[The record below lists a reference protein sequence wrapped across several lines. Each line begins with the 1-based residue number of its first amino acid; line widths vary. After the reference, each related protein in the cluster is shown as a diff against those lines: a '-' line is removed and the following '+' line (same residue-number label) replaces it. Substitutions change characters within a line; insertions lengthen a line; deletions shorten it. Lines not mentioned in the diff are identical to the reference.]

1 MTITEEAPP
10 DVHFATNCLTIG
22 DGLEEQIRNFVTEHP
37 HTVLVAIDIFQK
49 VRSNN
54 EVSYSVDYNEMEILK
69 QLSQELKIAILLVH
83 HVRKEKADDPFDMI
97 SGSNGLAGCA
107 DTEFVL
113 LKSKRSSG
121 DATLHCT
128 GRDIED
134 REILLRF
141 NKETCTWEYISDSVE
156 NPETLL
162 PTELQKL
169 IEMMKEKSF
178 FSGSNADFVA
188 LFNTYAGTDIKAN
201 ALKRKMNKWR
211 LELEEQG
218 VTFESGK
225 RDNVRTI
232 DICFEPPADS
242 S

>member
-1 MTITEEAPP
+1 
-10 DVHFATNCLTIG
+10 
-22 DGLEEQIRNFVTEHP
+22 
-37 HTVLVAIDIFQK
+37 
-49 VRSNN
+49 
-54 EVSYSVDYNEMEILK
+54 
-69 QLSQELKIAILLVH
+69 
-83 HVRKEKADDPFDMI
+83 MI

-134 REILLRF
+134 REINLRF
-141 NKETCTWEYISDSVE
+141 CKETCTWEYISDSVE

-178 FSGSNADFVA
+178 FSGSNADFLA
-188 LFNTYAGTDIKAN
+188 MFNSYAGTEIKAN